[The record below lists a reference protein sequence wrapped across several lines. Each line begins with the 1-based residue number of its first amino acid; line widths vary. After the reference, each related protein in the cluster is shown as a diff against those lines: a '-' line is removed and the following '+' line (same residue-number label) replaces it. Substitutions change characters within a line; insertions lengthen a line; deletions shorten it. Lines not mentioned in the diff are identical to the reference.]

1 MFITVILTQY
11 KKQNHQHVFSVQWNP
26 KNLILWPSKHHW
38 SAPARMQSYKTLYM
52 SGIIRVYQG
61 LQIGQNCS
69 DDSTEVT
76 MVKNVKLSTN
86 KVNTSY
92 TKLAETC

>member
-26 KNLILWPSKHHW
+26 KNLILWPSKRHW

-52 SGIIRVYQG
+52 SGIIRVYRG
-61 LQIGQNCS
+61 LQIGQNFS

-76 MVKNVKLSTN
+76 MAKNVKLSTN
-86 KVNTSY
+86 KVNT
-92 TKLAETC
+92 

>member
-1 MFITVILTQY
+1 
-11 KKQNHQHVFSVQWNP
+11 
-26 KNLILWPSKHHW
+26 
-38 SAPARMQSYKTLYM
+38 MQSYKTLYM

-61 LQIGQNCS
+61 LQIGQNFL

-86 KVNTSY
+86 KVNTQY
-92 TKLAETC
+92 TRLAETS

>member
-1 MFITVILTQY
+1 
-11 KKQNHQHVFSVQWNP
+11 
-26 KNLILWPSKHHW
+26 
-38 SAPARMQSYKTLYM
+38 M

-61 LQIGQNCS
+61 LQIGQIFL

-86 KVNTSY
+86 KVTVFIRLTALGAY
-92 TKLAETC
+92 